1 MTYLALSFGLV
12 GLAAVLAWLLR
23 KHQDWKVTGLTTLVM
38 VTLTAIFD
46 NMIIGFGIV
55 AYDPS
60 KISGVMVG
68 LAPIEDFSY
77 AIAVALVLP
86 ALWNLMRTRL

>member
-1 MTYLALSFGLV
+1 MTYLALSLSLV

-23 KHQDWKVTGLTTLVM
+23 KYQDWTVTGLTTLVM